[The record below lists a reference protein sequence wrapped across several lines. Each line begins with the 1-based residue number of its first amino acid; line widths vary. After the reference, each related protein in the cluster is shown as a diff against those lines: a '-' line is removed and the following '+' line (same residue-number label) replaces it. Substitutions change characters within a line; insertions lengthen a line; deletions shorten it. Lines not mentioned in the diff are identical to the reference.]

1 MADTSFKNCSD
12 KLRDFLKNK
21 GAMDDKNVKTRD
33 LQNREYNELVEEYKN
48 IFKQAEIDS
57 CLTKMSYNLPASR
70 PQPVNRPPPP
80 PATIMGNLF
89 GTNNVTVPSMTVD
102 IIIDK
107 SNKEGFGDLLK
118 LMPPKIATKSV
129 SPEDLNSSITVNK
142 DNANSVVPDLIKN
155 VQGKED
161 FETAYN
167 KQLSDSSKLGNI
179 SKLAGSYPSAP
190 QVISMY
196 DSLSGEAKSKY
207 ESLRAA
213 AAKSIADLKPTEW
226 QYDTAA
232 ANLYKEMVKESTVKF
247 SDRLGAA
254 ASIASNAAS
263 SAFSSASNITG
274 NDPAA
279 LRTNAIKSL
288 DKWVNDAT
296 DANGNISYTAAAEK
310 GTGLNQAF
318 VDVLGKLK
326 TQIKNA
332 ENSTALDYG
341 YSVKQ
346 GYSSKLRK
354 LATNLNNSVK
364 VKNGEPK
371 WNLGI
376 YTWKSPVD
384 FEKDILNA
392 DRQFGG
398 RRTRKHKKSKTQKG
412 GRKNKKSRKN

>member
-1 MADTSFKNCSD
+1 MADTSFRNCASNLRPWLISKGLMTVD
-12 KLRDFLKNK
+12 VTGKLFNK
-21 GAMDDKNVKTRD
+21 VKELTADD
-33 LQNREYNELVEEYKN
+33 YNSLVSEKSA
-48 IFKQAEIDS
+48 IFNKSEIDS
-57 CLTKMSYNLPASR
+57 CLTTMRYAIP
-70 PQPVNRPPPP
+70 PQ
-80 PATIMGNLF
+80 ATIIGNFF
-89 GTNNVTVPSMTVD
+89 GANNVTVPSMTVD

-118 LMPPKIATKSV
+118 LMPPKIGTKSV
-129 SPEDLNSSITVNK
+129 SPDELNSSITVNK
-142 DNANSVVPDLIKN
+142 DNANSVVPELIKSVEN
-155 VQGKED
+155 KAE

-167 KQLSDSSKLGNI
+167 KQLSDSSKLGSM

-196 DSLSGEAKSKY
+196 DSLSDALKTKY
-207 ESLRAA
+207 ESLRVA
-213 AAKSIADLKPTEW
+213 AAKSIADSKPTEW

-232 ANLYKEMVKESTVKF
+232 ANLYKEMVKDSKVKF

-254 ASIASNAAS
+254 ASSASNAAS
-263 SAFSSASNITG
+263 SAFSSASDATG
-274 NDPAA
+274 NGPTA
-279 LRTNAIKSL
+279 LKNNAITAL
-288 DKWVNDAT
+288 NKWVSDVDNGQ
-296 DANGNISYTAAAEK
+296 GNISYTAVEK
-310 GTGLNQAF
+310 GQGLNQAF

-326 TQIKNA
+326 TQIQKEESSA
-332 ENSTALDYG
+332 ALNYE

-364 VKNGEPK
+364 VKDGLPK
-371 WNLGI
+371 WNLGL

-412 GRKNKKSRKN
+412 GRRHKKSRKH